1 MNFWRESS
9 TIAKIIMILAGASLV
24 VACFVGSIFMWSIV
38 LAPQPEPTPAPPEAD
53 ESWSR
58 IQAAGKI
65 RVGTA
70 ADYPPFEYYT
80 AEFQIDGFDVALMR
94 EIGQKLGVEVEFR
107 DFTFDG
113 LGGAL
118 ELDQID
124 VAIAALSITPE
135 REAFVDFSNVYFV
148 SEDAIL
154 AHGDSTISS
163 VGSVDEMASRPVGV
177 QRGSVHERW
186 LQTSLVDT
194 GKMPV
199 TNLLSFVKIDEAV
212 ADLKAQRV
220 ELVALDALPAESFED
235 QGGVKIVGQGLNQQR
250 YGIAVRKGAA
260 SLKSEIDRAL
270 TELNNEGRI
279 AQLAQQYL
287 GLAPEQLPPTPT
299 PTPGPAVTA
308 TPGPPAAC
316 VDGMALVEHLTHDDK
331 NMLAPPKL
339 PPGQSFVKGWRVR
352 NAGTCKWD
360 SSYRLVY
367 AYGNVPEA
375 RMGGEPV
382 VIAREVLPNDTYDIQ
397 VNLVAPLRPGTYR
410 GFWQMQNGQ
419 GATFGEMIWV
429 GIEVPAPDTLTP
441 VPTQT
446 PSPGISF
453 TADRTKIKA
462 GERVIFTWDVRGGK
476 AVYFYAEGERWQD
489 SGVVGQGSR
498 EVYPL
503 WTTTYNL
510 RVVHLD
516 DRVEIRQIRIEV
528 EPVEGAPEIY
538 RFTVDPAYQ
547 ITLGQCVQV
556 RWRVEGSVDTVTL
569 TANGTILW
577 ASAPTRGR
585 LEDCPSRAGTVAY
598 MLEAV
603 GPGGTSRQQQMIN
616 VVPPATATPQP
627 TPSPGLPVIH
637 AFSVS
642 PNQIE
647 VGDCVGVAWSVGGDA
662 DRVQIRLNGQVALDN
677 AGFKGNEQHCPDDSG
692 SYVYRVEAYNA
703 ANDMVHR
710 EETVSVTEGAPDNPL
725 AGTSWRATAYF
736 DGTGM
741 TSVLAGTTPT
751 AAFGAGGDLNGSAGC
766 NSYGGNYLVDGN
778 TLTVGALM
786 STQILCGEPEGIME
800 QESAFLAALQSASS
814 FNLEGGQLFIQD
826 GSGRTSLEFVTY

>member
-9 TIAKIIMILAGASLV
+9 TLAKIIMILLGVSLV
-24 VACFVGSIFMWSIV
+24 VACFLGSIAFWALV
-38 LAPQPEPTPAPPEAD
+38 LRPQPGPTPPPAVD
-53 ESWSR
+53 DSWSR
-58 IQAAGKI
+58 VQAAGKI

-80 AEFQIDGFDVALMR
+80 GEFQVDGFDVALMR
-94 EIGQKLGVEVEFR
+94 EIGQKLGVEVEYR
-107 DFTFDG
+107 DFAFDG

-148 SEDAIL
+148 SEDAVL
-154 AHGDSTISS
+154 ARGDSTINSI
-163 VGSVDEMASRPVGV
+163 GSVDEMASRTVGV
-177 QRGSVHERW
+177 QRGSIQERW
-186 LQTSLVDT
+186 LQTNLVDT

-199 TNLLSFVKIDEAV
+199 INLLSFVKIDEAV
-212 ADLKAQRV
+212 ADLKAQRI
-220 ELVALDALPAESFED
+220 ELVALDALPAKSFED

-260 SLKSEIDRAL
+260 ALKSEIDRAL

-299 PTPGPAVTA
+299 PTPVPAVTP
-308 TPGPPAAC
+308 TPVPPAAC
-316 VDGMALVEHLTHDDK
+316 VDGMALVQHLTHDDN

-339 PPGQSFVKGWRVR
+339 APGQSFVKGWRVR
-352 NAGTCKWD
+352 NVGTCKWD

-375 RMGGEPV
+375 RMGGEPA
-382 VIAREVLPNDTYDIQ
+382 VIAREVPSNDTYDIQ
-397 VNLVAPLRPGTYR
+397 VNLVAPLKPGTYR

-419 GATFGEMIWV
+419 GVAFGEIIWV
-429 GIEVPAPDTLTP
+429 GIEVPAAGTPTP

-453 TADRTKIKA
+453 TADPTKIKA
-462 GERVIFTWDVRGGK
+462 GEPVAFTWDVRGVK

-489 SGVVGQGSR
+489 NGVAGQGSR
-498 EVYPL
+498 VVYPPY
-503 WTTTYNL
+503 TTTYYL

-528 EPVEGAPEIY
+528 EPVVGAPEIF
-538 RFTVDPAYQ
+538 RFTVDPPYQ
-547 ITLGQCVQV
+547 ITLGQCVEV

-577 ASAPTRGR
+577 AFAPTRGR
-585 LEDCPSRAGTVAY
+585 VEDCPDRAGTVAY

-603 GPGGTSRQQQMIN
+603 GPGGTSRQQQTIN

-647 VGDCVGVAWSVGGDA
+647 VGDCVGVSWSVGGGA
-662 DRVQIRLNGQVALDN
+662 DRVQIRLNGQVALDD
-677 AGFKGNEQHCPDDSG
+677 AGFKGNETHCPDDSG
-692 SYVYRVEAYNA
+692 SYVYRLEAFNP
-703 ANDMVHR
+703 ANEMVFQ
-710 EETVSVTEGAPDNPL
+710 EETVNVTEGTPDNPL
-725 AGTSWRATAYF
+725 AGTSWRATSYF
-736 DGTGM
+736 DGTAM
-741 TSVLAGTTPT
+741 TSVLAGTTLT
-751 AAFGAGGDLNGSAGC
+751 AAFGAEGDLYGSAGC
-766 NSYGGNYLVDGN
+766 NSYGGNYLVEGS
-778 TLTVGALM
+778 TLTVGALL
-786 STQILCGEPEGIME
+786 SSQSLCADPEGIME
-800 QESAFLAALQSASS
+800 QESAFLGALQSAARFS
-814 FNLEGGQLFIQD
+814 LEAGQLFIQD
-826 GSGRTSLEFVTY
+826 ASGQTTLEFVTY